1 MIDLIKID
9 ENLGA
14 VEYTP
19 TVKDYKKEL
28 QETIYKLQEL
38 GWFSCADFDVIK
50 ECTISLRKHLKEME
64 KRSDDECVSI
74 YDPIPQ

>member
-1 MIDLIKID
+1 MIDFKID

-19 TVKDYKKEL
+19 TVRDYKREL

-38 GWFSCADFDVIK
+38 GWFSCADFEVIR
-50 ECTISLRKHLKEME
+50 ECTNSLKNHLKEME

-74 YDPIPQ
+74 YDPIP